1 MPILHAIV
9 LGIVQ
14 GLTEFLPISSSG
26 HLALFP
32 WLFGWDD
39 FDDPTIEQAF
49 DVAVHMGTLVAV
61 MGYFRNDIG
70 RLVVGGLRTVRP
82 GGRSLSFDGR
92 FAWLLVLSA
101 VPAGLAGVLG
111 GDAIEELGDRLWMI
125 ALALIVF
132 GFVLFYADKRPSSR
146 RLEQINGRD
155 AGGIGLA
162 QTLAL
167 QPGVSR
173 SAVTMAAAR
182 WLGFERDAAARI
194 AFLMSVPLIAG
205 AGLFKFI
212 DIGGFSGI
220 PSDLRVPF
228 AVGMATSAV
237 TGWLAVWGTLKLIQ
251 TKTFLPF
258 AIYRIV
264 LGVFVLALLASPWR

>member
-70 RLVVGGLRTVRP
+70 RLVVDGLRAVRP
-82 GGRSLSFDGR
+82 SGRPPSFDGR

-111 GDAIEELGDRLWMI
+111 GDAINELGDRLWMI

-132 GFVLFYADKRPSSR
+132 GFVLFYADKRSSSR
-146 RLEQINGRD
+146 RLEQVNVRD
-155 AGGIGLA
+155 VGGIGLA

-212 DIGGFSGI
+212 DIGGFGGI

-228 AVGMATSAV
+228 AVGMAASAL

-258 AIYRIV
+258 VIYRIV